1 MQVYLCAY
9 EIGKKINLKVIKL
22 FIIKKGIVLFEL
34 LRTKKKVCYICIYM
48 SDFLQKSLT
57 EAVLATIEDRYA
69 YFYLVGLFSHLMLS
83 LP

>member
-22 FIIKKGIVLFEL
+22 FIIKKGIVLFQL
-34 LRTKKKVCYICIYM
+34 LRTKKKGLLYLYM